1 MVGYTADKK
10 DTPGGGPEVPSKRL
24 SNNQDLLDDT
34 AIEDQSQAK
43 EYSPQAVKIASEFI
57 NASDDVKRD
66 IQYLIGHSDE
76 LPAAAPD
83 GWQPLTITDFY
94 APREPV
100 KEIVKGIL
108 RPRTLTIPYGAPGDL
123 KTMLFM
129 DQVVCIAMGKP
140 WLPPAPWQSGGKAIP
155 TLQCPVIW
163 IDQDMGNDKILERF
177 AALCKQH
184 KAPPDLPL
192 KVYSFQN
199 PPLDAS
205 DPASIAILA
214 ARATGAGLIVIDNLG
229 TISGEAEE
237 NASTMRL
244 VMANLRWLAEET
256 GAAVIVIHHQRK
268 SNGISGRAGDALR
281 GHSSI
286 EAALDLALH
295 ISREPYSDQ
304 ITIKS
309 TKTRAREVAPFTAYF
324 SYTQDDNGDLETAQF
339 YSVEPEDNLSSYAIE
354 REIKAALKTEAMT
367 QSALWQAVK
376 SELPEVGKPR
386 ILDMIRQLEDSGA
399 IRMTPGMKN
408 AKVYTL
414 PANRVS
420 SS

>member
-1 MVGYTADKK
+1 
-10 DTPGGGPEVPSKRL
+10 
-24 SNNQDLLDDT
+24 
-34 AIEDQSQAK
+34 
-43 EYSPQAVKIASEFI
+43 
-57 NASDDVKRD
+57 
-66 IQYLIGHSDE
+66 
-76 LPAAAPD
+76 
-83 GWQPLTITDFY
+83 
-94 APREPV
+94 
-100 KEIVKGIL
+100 
-108 RPRTLTIPYGAPGDL
+108 
-123 KTMLFM
+123 
-129 DQVVCIAMGKP
+129 
-140 WLPPAPWQSGGKAIP
+140 
-155 TLQCPVIW
+155 
-163 IDQDMGNDKILERF
+163 MGNDKILERF

-214 ARATGAGLIVIDNLG
+214 ARVTGAGLIVIDNLG

-324 SYTQDDNGDLETAQF
+324 SYTQDDSGDLETAQF

>member
-1 MVGYTADKK
+1 MVGANETK
-10 DTPGGGPEVPSKRL
+10 DAPGGDPRASSKRL
-24 SNNQDLLDDT
+24 LDSLVELDFST
-34 AIEDQSQAK
+34 INAQSQAK
-43 EYSPQAVKIASEFI
+43 HNPQAVKIASDFI
-57 NASDDVKRD
+57 SASDDIKRETQALILNPGD
-66 IQYLIGHSDE
+66 I
-76 LPAAAPD
+76 PPTNAD
-83 GWQPLTITDFY
+83 GWQPLTVSDFY

-100 KEIVKGIL
+100 KEIVKGII
-108 RPRTLTIPYGAPGDL
+108 RPKSLIIPYGAPGDL

-129 DQVVCIAMGKP
+129 DQAVCIAMGKP

-155 TLQCPVIW
+155 TEQRPVIW
-163 IDQDMGNDKILERF
+163 IDQDMGKDKILERF
-177 AALCKQH
+177 GALCKQH

-192 KVYSFQN
+192 KVYTFQD

-214 ARATGAGLIVIDNLG
+214 ARASGAGLIIIDNLG

-244 VMANLRWLAEET
+244 VMANLRWLAEST

-268 SNGISGRAGDALR
+268 SNGITGRAGDALR

-286 EAALDLALH
+286 EAALDLALQ

-324 SYTQDDNGDLETAQF
+324 TYTQDDNGDLETAQF
-339 YSVEPEDNLSSYAIE
+339 YSVEPEDLLSSYAIE
-354 REIKAALKTEAMT
+354 REIKAALADGPMT

-376 SELPEVGKPR
+376 AELPEVGKPR
-386 ILDMIRQLEDSGA
+386 ILDMVRQLEDGGQ
-399 IRMTPGMKN
+399 IIMTPGMKN
-408 AKVYTL
+408 AKVYKL
-414 PANRVS
+414 PVSRVRS
-420 SS
+420 S